1 MKLQTVANCFSD
13 LKLKGTVQSRLHISL
28 SHLMYLVVF
37 IHCLLYMCYTVNKH
51 FPKQSYPVCNF
62 RIDFYDERSR
72 LPSDEDAEVTVA
84 DIAIKILE
92 LNKPVL
98 EFGHEPCE
106 QVGIVYRY
114 HAVESTSIAYQHVFV
129 QLSIVHKYCI
139 SARLCTIEIMSYSTH
154 RIT

>member
-1 MKLQTVANCFSD
+1 MHSVILYKLT
-13 LKLKGTVQSRLHISL
+13 
-28 SHLMYLVVF
+28 
-37 IHCLLYMCYTVNKH
+37 
-51 FPKQSYPVCNF
+51 YPVCIF

-106 QVGIVYRY
+106 QVGILCEVL
-114 HAVESTSIAYQHVFV
+114 
-129 QLSIVHKYCI
+129 QLLYV
-139 SARLCTIEIMSYSTH
+139 L
-154 RIT
+154 